1 MIENVFLIGNGFNYS
16 ILEFVDDGLKER
28 IKGIIS
34 LWSRFEQFF
43 SEIRKIEK
51 YKDLTDENIIDIIN
65 HSLEILGKLPLV
77 KDEDLKGCLQ
87 KFKKEFFV
95 KINNEL
101 LKIVEKFIEAEKK
114 GLHQYL
120 VTFYYQHTN
129 YNIYEFVK
137 NNNISVYTT
146 NYDGIAEMIVGYDK
160 NGNKGNTRIKLRDM
174 FGGGENDY
182 NIFAIDNYFR
192 DYEKSKLIHLHGSYK
207 YFSFSGKFI
216 KMKKRR
222 WDFYYQNKTD
232 LTPVIVFNAPK
243 LKEDQIKGSL
253 ILSKYFELFK
263 EELRKAKNLIIWGQ
277 SLKNDLYIEDIIRKF
292 FIEKYYNKQKN
303 KQIII
308 VDIEKKHKI
317 EDACKNKNIVL
328 KYVNPKD
335 FNNLKDL
342 FENIGA
348 NMI

>member
-1 MIENVFLIGNGFNYS
+1 M
-16 ILEFVDDGLKER
+16 K
-28 IKGIIS
+28 IK
-34 LWSRFEQFF
+34 
-43 SEIRKIEK
+43 
-51 YKDLTDENIIDIIN
+51 D
-65 HSLEILGKLPLV
+65 
-77 KDEDLKGCLQ
+77 
-87 KFKKEFFV
+87 
-95 KINNEL
+95 EL
-101 LKIVEKFIEAEKK
+101 LKIVERFIEAEKE
-114 GLHQYL
+114 GLHQNL
-120 VTFYYQHTN
+120 VAFYYQHTN

-160 NGNKGNTRIKLRDM
+160 SGNKGNTRIKLRDM
-174 FGGGENDY
+174 FGGGGNGY
-182 NIFAIDNYFR
+182 NVFEIDNYFR

-207 YFSFSGKFI
+207 YFSYLGDYI
-216 KMKKRR
+216 KLKSCC
-222 WDFYYQNKTD
+222 WDFYHQNKEFLSPT
-232 LTPVIVFNAPK
+232 IVFNAPE
-243 LKEDQIKGSL
+243 LKKKQIKDSL
-253 ILSKYFELFK
+253 LLSVYFRTFR
-263 EELRKAKNLIIWGQ
+263 EELKNAKNLIIWGQ

-292 FIEKYYNKQKN
+292 FIEEYYNKQKS

-317 EDACKNKNIVL
+317 EDVCKNKNIVL